1 MNKVSKGRPARSRPL
16 MDYTFWRHDTYG
28 SSSTIHVAESL

>member
-1 MNKVSKGRPARSRPL
+1 MNKVSKGRSARSRPL

>member
-1 MNKVSKGRPARSRPL
+1 MSKVSKGRPACSRPL
-16 MDYTFWRHDTYG
+16 MDYTFWRRDTYG